1 MCTYGPVG
9 LHARVTRNVGN
20 PPRRHVDVP
29 NVTGMRRSKG
39 TAPRPSA
46 GARPREV
53 SRKLRVLAL
62 SARDSGHPE
71 GGGAELYLE
80 TVLAD
85 LVARGHH
92 VTMLTSRYPGS
103 PRRSE
108 RDGYAVLR
116 AGGRFTVYL
125 RALVRMVLR
134 RGGRFDVVVDV
145 QNGMPFLSRLLTRR
159 PVVLLCHH
167 VHREQ
172 WPIALGGT
180 RTGRLAARFGWFV
193 ESRVAPRVYRRCR
206 YVTVSEHSADD
217 LVDLGVRRSSI
228 TVVHNGAPPVRHGVS
243 RSATPEIVV
252 LGRLVPHKQVEH
264 ALQTVAELT
273 AAGVRDLRL
282 TVVGQ
287 GWWEPAIR
295 AEVDRLGL
303 ATQVQLTGYVDED
316 QKHEL
321 LSRAWLSLTPSV
333 KEGWGLCVIEAAA
346 HGTPTVAYRA
356 AGGVAESIVDATTGF
371 LADSHEQLTRQ
382 VEVLIRDAQL
392 RTRMGTAARLHAASF
407 TWAATTAAFADVL
420 QAATGGRP
428 VASSA
433 EVLPLPRPAAP
444 LDDLLVEGETVGA
457 TRTTG

>member
-1 MCTYGPVG
+1 
-9 LHARVTRNVGN
+9 
-20 PPRRHVDVP
+20 
-29 NVTGMRRSKG
+29 MRRSHG
-39 TAPRPSA
+39 TPSA
-46 GARPREV
+46 TRTDAPANGA
-53 SRKLRVLAL
+53 SGALRVLVL
-62 SARDSGHPE
+62 SWRDSGHPE

-80 TVLAD
+80 SVMAG
-85 LVARGHH
+85 LVARGHA
-92 VTMLTSRYPGS
+92 VTLLTSRYPGA

-108 RDGYAVLR
+108 RDGYRVLR

-125 RALVRMVLR
+125 RTLLRMLLR

-172 WPIALGGT
+172 WSIALGGT
-180 RTGRLAARFGWFV
+180 RSGRLAARVGWWV
-193 ESRVAPRVYRRCR
+193 ESRVAPRVYRGCA
-206 YVTVSEHSADD
+206 YVTVSRHSADD

-228 TVVHNGAPPVRHGVS
+228 TVVHNGAPPARPGTA
-243 RSATPEIVV
+243 RSAVPEVVV

-264 ALQTVAELT
+264 ALQTVAELR
-273 AAGVRDLRL
+273 AAGLPDLRL

-295 AEVDRLGL
+295 AEVARLGL
-303 ATQVQLTGYVDED
+303 AERVCLTGYVDED

-321 LSRAWLSLTPSV
+321 LSRAWLMLTPSV

-356 AGGVAESIVDATTGF
+356 AGGVAESIVHETTGF
-371 LADSHEQLTRQ
+371 LADSHEQLTQQ
-382 VEVLIRDAQL
+382 VGLLVRDAQL
-392 RTRMGTAARLHAASF
+392 RARMGTAARAHAASF
-407 TWAATTAAFADVL
+407 TWGATTAAFADVL
-420 QAATGGRP
+420 HAVTGLPYDGSAAP
-428 VASSA
+428 
-433 EVLPLPRPAAP
+433 ELQLPRPAAP
-444 LDDLLVEGETVGA
+444 LDDLLVGSETVGA